1 MVDDFTSEDFSTVV
15 FDEYLCVGLP
25 QENVTRHLIR
35 LVYNVHHKLNSHRL
49 ESILKTLQPASTQS
63 DILQESYLALEEK
76 LAAAAMMEADVES
89 ETIEPPSTDGS
100 FPTGGASVR
109 NPSTQS

>member
-1 MVDDFTSEDFSTVV
+1 MVDEFTSEDFSTVV

-49 ESILKTLQPASTQS
+49 ESIIKTLQPASTQS
-63 DILQESYLALEEK
+63 TILQESFEKLEEAI
-76 LAAAAMMEADVES
+76 AASTTAAGEV
-89 ETIEPPSTDGS
+89 T
-100 FPTGGASVR
+100 
-109 NPSTQS
+109 N